1 MKSNMTSFQE
11 YKDRINEKLREYFE
25 CKFPDELWSSM
36 NYSIEAGGKRLRP
49 VIVLEV
55 CNCLCGKWEHALP
68 AACAIEVLHTYSLI
82 HDDLPCMD
90 NDDYRRGKLT
100 NHKVYGE
107 AIALLAGDAMLS
119 YAPQIIIEK
128 TPSNVPAEAL
138 LKILNEFFISCGP
151 FGIVA
156 GQVVD
161 INSEGKA
168 VEEKTLQYI
177 HRYKTAELFKLS
189 FKIGGILAG
198 VDENVLKELEALA
211 LDVGLAFQIA
221 DDILD
226 VVSTKEKLGKTP
238 NKDEK
243 SNKATYVSFYGLE
256 ESKKKLFELCKSS
269 EEKLDKLN
277 LNSNLLK
284 ELIEKIYLQTQE

>member
-1 MKSNMTSFQE
+1 
-11 YKDRINEKLREYFE
+11 
-25 CKFPDELWSSM
+25 M

-68 AACAIEVLHTYSLI
+68 AACAIEILHTYSLI

-107 AIALLAGDAMLS
+107 ATALLAGDAMLS
-119 YAPQIIIEK
+119 YAPQLIIEK
-128 TPSNVPAEAL
+128 TPKSIPAESI
-138 LKILNEFFISCGP
+138 LKMLNEFFISCGP

-161 INSEGKA
+161 ITSEGKA
-168 VEEKTLQYI
+168 VDEKTLQYI

-189 FKIGGILAG
+189 FKLGGILAG
-198 VDENVLKELEALA
+198 ADENVLEELEVLA
-211 LDVGLAFQIA
+211 LDIGLAFQIA

-243 SNKATYVSFYGLE
+243 SHKVTYVTYYGLE
-256 ESKKKLFELCKSS
+256 ESKKRLLELCRSS
-269 EEKLDKLN
+269 KEKLAKLN
-277 LNSNLLK
+277 LNSTLLT
-284 ELIEKIYLQTQE
+284 ELIDKIYIQTQE

>member
-1 MKSNMTSFQE
+1 MTEFQE
-11 YKDRINEKLREYFE
+11 YKDKINQTLKEYFE
-25 CKFPDELWSSM
+25 CKFPDELWNSM

-49 VIVLEV
+49 VIILEV
-55 CNCLCGKWEHALP
+55 CNCLCSKWEHALP
-68 AACAIEVLHTYSLI
+68 TACAIEILHTYSLI

-119 YAPQIIIEK
+119 YAPQIIVEK
-128 TPSNVPAEAL
+128 TPQEVPAQTL

-161 INSEGKA
+161 INSEGKK
-168 VEEKTLQYI
+168 VDEKTLQYI

-189 FKIGGILAG
+189 FKLGGLLAG
-198 VDENVLKELEALA
+198 VQESVLKGLEDLA
-211 LDVGLAFQIA
+211 LDVGLAFQI
-221 DDILD
+221 
-226 VVSTKEKLGKTP
+226 
-238 NKDEK
+238 
-243 SNKATYVSFYGLE
+243 
-256 ESKKKLFELCKSS
+256 SS
-269 EEKLDKLN
+269 A
-277 LNSNLLK
+277 
-284 ELIEKIYLQTQE
+284 I